1 MTAEKNKLKKWNIKR
16 LTIVLGIAAVAMF
29 GFAYL
34 LVPFYNVLCKQLGI
48 NGKPNLVPV
57 AQSKDQDS
65 TRLLSMQFVTSIN
78 ANLSNFEFYPK
89 TNAMQFHPGENRTV
103 LFYMK
108 NNGDQAITVQA
119 IPSVTPG
126 LAAQY
131 VKKTE
136 CFCFTQQTLGAHQ
149 AVILPLLFHIDKAIP
164 LDTSTLTLSYT
175 LFKIKLKPVATQAQ
189 NMPMKDMA
197 NMPNMSSK

>member
-1 MTAEKNKLKKWNIKR
+1 
-16 LTIVLGIAAVAMF
+16 MF

-48 NGKPNLVPV
+48 NGKPNLSPV
-57 AQSKDQDS
+57 AQSKDQDN
-65 TRLLSMQFVTSIN
+65 TRFLNMQFVTSIN
-78 ANLSNFEFYPK
+78 ANLSNFEFYSK
-89 TNAMQFHPGENRTV
+89 TNAMQFHPGENRAV

-108 NNGDQAITVQA
+108 NNSDQAITVQA

-136 CFCFTQQTLGAHQ
+136 CFCFTQQTLGPHQ
-149 AVILPLLFHIDKAIP
+149 AQILPLLFHIDQSIP
-164 LDTSTLTLSYT
+164 DDLNTLTLSYT
-175 LFKIKLKPVATQAQ
+175 LFKTKVKTATPESHMTME
-189 NMPMKDMA
+189 NMPS
-197 NMPNMSSK
+197 NMHMGDTK